1 MYQRS
6 HKGKQYD
13 QKDIILGRLD
23 ELLPEL
29 KNNYKVKEIG
39 LFGSVV
45 RNEYKIGSD
54 IDFLVE
60 FEKGADLFDL
70 AALGIF
76 LEDEFGS
83 KVDVI
88 SKHAVRD
95 ELKSRIFSEVVYAHA

>member
-1 MYQRS
+1 MI
-6 HKGKQYD
+6 K
-13 QKDIILGRLD
+13 KDIILERLE

-29 KNNYKVKEIG
+29 KKNYKVKEIG

-45 RNEYKIGSD
+45 RNECKAGSD

-70 AALGIF
+70 SALGIF

-83 KVDVI
+83 KVDII
-88 SKHAVRD
+88 SKRAVRD
-95 ELKSRIFSEVVYAHA
+95 ELKSRIYSEVVYAHA

>member
-1 MYQRS
+1 M
-6 HKGKQYD
+6 
-13 QKDIILGRLD
+13 
-23 ELLPEL
+23 
-29 KNNYKVKEIG
+29 
-39 LFGSVV
+39 
-45 RNEYKIGSD
+45 
-54 IDFLVE
+54 DFLVE

-95 ELKSRIFSEVVYAHA
+95 ELKSRIFSEVVYAHT

>member
-1 MYQRS
+1 MIKR
-6 HKGKQYD
+6 D
-13 QKDIILGRLD
+13 VILGRLD

-29 KNNYKVKEIG
+29 KRNYKIKEIG

-45 RNEYKIGSD
+45 RNEYKNNSD

-70 AALGIF
+70 TALGIF

-83 KVDVI
+83 KVDVV
-88 SKHAVRD
+88 SKRAVRD
-95 ELKSRIFSEVVYAHA
+95 ELKNHILSEVIYAHA

>member
-1 MYQRS
+1 MIKR
-6 HKGKQYD
+6 
-13 QKDIILGRLD
+13 DIVLGRLD

-29 KNNYKVKEIG
+29 KRNYKVKEIG

-45 RNEYKIGSD
+45 RNDYKTGSD

-76 LEDEFGS
+76 LEDEFES
-83 KVDVI
+83 KVDII
-88 SKHAVRD
+88 SKRAVRD
-95 ELKSRIFSEVVYAHA
+95 ELKQKIFSEVIYVHA

>member
-1 MYQRS
+1 MITR
-6 HKGKQYD
+6 
-13 QKDIILGRLD
+13 DIVLGRLN
-23 ELLPEL
+23 EMLPEL
-29 KNNYKVKEIG
+29 KRNYKVKEIG

-45 RNEYKIGSD
+45 RNESKPGSD

-83 KVDVI
+83 KADIV
-88 SKHAVRD
+88 SKRAVRN

>member
-1 MYQRS
+1 MIKR
-6 HKGKQYD
+6 
-13 QKDIILGRLD
+13 DIVLERLD

-29 KNNYKVKEIG
+29 KKNYKVKEIG

-70 AALGIF
+70 AALGIY

-83 KVDVI
+83 KVDII
-88 SKHAVRD
+88 SKRAVRD

>member
-1 MYQRS
+1 MI
-6 HKGKQYD
+6 K
-13 QKDIILGRLD
+13 KDIILGRLD
-23 ELLPEL
+23 EMLAEL
-29 KNNYKVKEIG
+29 KKNYKVKEIG

-45 RNEYKIGSD
+45 RNEYKTGSD

-60 FEKGADLFDL
+60 FEKGADIFDL

-83 KVDVI
+83 KVDII
-88 SKHAVRD
+88 SKRAVRD

>member
-1 MYQRS
+1 MI
-6 HKGKQYD
+6 K
-13 QKDIILGRLD
+13 KDIILGRLD
-23 ELLPEL
+23 ELLLEL
-29 KNNYKVKEIG
+29 KKNYKVKEIG

-45 RNEYKIGSD
+45 RNEYKTGSD

-76 LEDEFGS
+76 LEDEFGT
-83 KVDVI
+83 KVDII
-88 SKHAVRD
+88 SKRAVRD

>member
-1 MYQRS
+1 MIKR
-6 HKGKQYD
+6 
-13 QKDIILGRLD
+13 DIILGRLD

-29 KNNYKVKEIG
+29 KRNYKVKEIG

-45 RNEYKIGSD
+45 RNEHKTGSD

-76 LEDEFGS
+76 LEDEFES
-83 KVDVI
+83 KVDII
-88 SKHAVRD
+88 SKRAVRD
-95 ELKSRIFSEVVYAHA
+95 ELKSRIFSEVIYAHA

>member
-1 MYQRS
+1 MI
-6 HKGKQYD
+6 K
-13 QKDIILGRLD
+13 KDIILGRLD
-23 ELLPEL
+23 ELLAEL
-29 KNNYKVKEIG
+29 KKNYKVKEIG

-45 RNEYKIGSD
+45 RNEYKTGSD

-76 LEDEFGS
+76 LEDEFGT
-83 KVDVI
+83 KVDII
-88 SKHAVRD
+88 SKRAVRD

>member
-1 MYQRS
+1 MIKR
-6 HKGKQYD
+6 
-13 QKDIILGRLD
+13 DIILGRLD
-23 ELLPEL
+23 ELLLEL
-29 KNNYKVKEIG
+29 KKNYKVKEIG

-45 RNEYKIGSD
+45 RNEYKTGSD

-76 LEDEFGS
+76 LEDEFGT
-83 KVDVI
+83 KVDTI
-88 SKHAVRD
+88 SKRAVRD

>member
-1 MYQRS
+1 MIKR
-6 HKGKQYD
+6 
-13 QKDIILGRLD
+13 DIVLGRLD

-29 KNNYKVKEIG
+29 KKNYKVKEIG

-45 RNEYKIGSD
+45 RNDYKTGSD

-76 LEDEFGS
+76 LEDEFES
-83 KVDVI
+83 KVDII
-88 SKHAVRD
+88 SKRAVRD
-95 ELKSRIFSEVVYAHA
+95 ELKQKIFSEVIYVHA

>member
-1 MYQRS
+1 MS
-6 HKGKQYD
+6 HKEINR
-13 QKDIILGRLD
+13 DIILKRLD

-29 KNNYKVKEIG
+29 KRDYKVKEIG

-45 RNEYKIGSD
+45 RNENKTDSD

-83 KVDVI
+83 KIDVI
-88 SKHAVRD
+88 SKRAVRD
-95 ELKSRIFSEVVYAHA
+95 ELKNRIFSEVVYAHA

>member
-1 MYQRS
+1 MIKRDIVL
-6 HKGKQYD
+6 GK
-13 QKDIILGRLD
+13 LD

-29 KNNYKVKEIG
+29 KRNYKVKEIG

-45 RNEYKIGSD
+45 RNDYKTGSD

-76 LEDEFGS
+76 LEDEFES
-83 KVDVI
+83 KVDII
-88 SKHAVRD
+88 SKRAVRD
-95 ELKSRIFSEVVYAHA
+95 ELKQKIFSEVIYVHA

>member
-1 MYQRS
+1 MIKR
-6 HKGKQYD
+6 
-13 QKDIILGRLD
+13 DIILGRLD

-29 KNNYKVKEIG
+29 KRNYKVNEIG

-45 RNEYKIGSD
+45 RNEYKAGSN

-70 AALGIF
+70 SALGIF

-83 KVDVI
+83 KVDII
-88 SKHAVRD
+88 SKRAVRD
-95 ELKSRIFSEVVYAHA
+95 ELKSRIFSEVIYAHA